1 MTIVVKTVSESS
13 LARKDLA
20 KLETSVAGIESSV
33 QRATATFS
41 KFGAGL
47 AASLALAGTVKQ
59 MMLMSDTMT
68 NLENKI
74 KSVTDTQQKFNKAFQ
89 GVKDIAVATRS
100 DLNAT
105 ASLYQ
110 RIAINQKEIG
120 ISTRSSLRVV
130 EIVSKA
136 LKVSGTAA
144 DEARAA
150 MLQFGQAIGSGR
162 LQGDELRSLGENAPI
177 IMKAIADSLGAPVSA
192 LKKMGEEGKLVNA
205 VILPGILKAGEEI
218 DKKFGDLKVT
228 FGDAFQSIKTGS
240 VILKDA
246 VSKYF
251 FGSKNAIADWIN
263 SVGQGMARFGKYFE
277 VYMTFAKNKVA
288 MFAIEAILLFDAV
301 LPAAKE
307 MAAVLL
313 NGVVGLYKKWQPELK
328 KVLDVVSGWAVAVK
342 EKASGFYQGL
352 LDSLSGNELFQ
363 QVKQVISGV
372 RDQIVGAFK
381 SLLVHLDIDL
391 PEIDV
396 SKFFAKLTP
405 VKTLVL
411 DFVKAIERAF
421 FWLYD
426 RVIGHSWVPDLVD
439 GIKSWFNKLLGEPLA
454 AVKKF
459 TSTIDKRFAAM
470 GVGAVL
476 ILWSLY
482 MRRFKTAIAL
492 VVGGLGALYAMVP
505 KIKATDALDEHS
517 KTLDSLGDTTET
529 LQDKTKKL
537 YGTLSKGFN
546 KVSFNGKDTEDDK
559 PKTVAPIGTLTI
571 AQKLAKSITGLKD
584 VVLPKKEESGKPAVG
599 SNSEKTVSHKKT
611 AKELSEEK
619 SLIKSFSPIA
629 KAVKNTTEAPKTL
642 IERMQDTVNNI
653 KNNSK
658 ESKPNIVGTFLS
670 DISEKLKIPL
680 AIVVTGAMIIGVLAA
695 FKSDI
700 VRAALISLGTTA
712 IAGVTIA
719 HTKKGEVE
727 EAAGWF
733 GKKVLILISDGL
745 SSFLGGNALFNPKG
759 LLLLIAKMALLF
771 KAGRESIGNALK
783 AVATAPTKIGQNIGL
798 AQDRRFAQQE
808 VNKIKKE
815 AEALTRNRRA
825 NVVEAGRDYD
835 RNLKNLQSIVVN
847 GRTLSQANI
856 KEAIDTGR
864 INTPGMTPQQQQ
876 AAQAAM
882 LSGKAYREQQ
892 RQYNNRG
899 ADRSDL
905 ESKAD
910 RFKAR
915 IAELDKQKEE
925 RRANLREGTRSAFA
939 GVGGAV
945 AGVAGFQLGAEL
957 TKSMTNSP
965 EWLKLSVQVGTA
977 MAAQFVGA
985 ATMSL
990 LFASLLAVFTSGGAV
1005 AASLL
1010 KGGMTL
1016 AAKASGAILS
1026 SAFVTGGSL
1035 MGKAITGVVGLL
1047 SSPITLLVLGIGA
1060 ALAVAYVAWEGLP
1073 DVWKKS
1079 LKNFF
1084 TDQAYNGIQSTAT
1097 ATRNDPVARA
1107 AAVKKEASRLNNR
1120 TLTEI
1125 GLDATNVGRLFT
1137 SLDEDGKAFQE
1148 AVEVARKGLKQVSR
1162 GPSVAGAESLKSKLD
1177 SRQSIGKNFTGM
1189 PNSLESTVKTL
1200 GGSKELGPVKVQFTS
1215 EDLNFLSTKTGGSAK
1230 EIKKPNAFLEGASQ
1244 ILDKVP
1250 GGNYLKDLASSMTA
1264 PAVVPPKPPTI
1275 VPPGDFAPTPVV
1287 DTAESIKNVLDN
1299 LNLDT
1304 DKGSRTFDGAVMKA
1318 AEVAGLTEIHQKDI
1332 EFIRNSGK
1340 ADSVDMLSR
1349 LTSEIA
1355 YFASVVKQ
1363 KPGTTVARIA
1373 QGRLDESKASMA
1385 GLVFKEGFGDDEKD
1399 NFRKDALEEKSKQTK
1414 VSPITLRDQFDLIT
1428 TTFPKLG
1435 LELSE
1440 FERITDDTR
1449 EAIYKNAKDIASKE
1463 NELNNKIIGIVDKSR
1478 SAGKSK
1484 TGATIAVESQKER
1497 EALAL
1502 SRKEGLANS
1511 FAALN
1516 PERTFQKRVGVA
1528 FGNAGFGD
1536 VEKLA
1541 RFASQDVADKY
1552 EPQLKQLENIRES
1565 LQIPT
1570 VANRQELEEY
1580 VDTLVK
1586 QISEGIERDT
1596 IDVLKGYDEVT
1607 AVGSKIGVSIDRGTF
1622 NKIVGGDLEIV
1633 RKALLEAFDL
1643 QIKANANQG
1652 NAEGARLQSAA
1663 DQSILQIQEM
1673 LDKFKAPSI
1682 AFKTEV
1688 AGKGFAQTVSSD
1700 FSSAFTDALKG
1711 KTDGKH
1717 GVIKSFVLTFV
1728 DRFTNTVVETFSKG
1742 LMEAVLG
1749 EGTATFGWL
1758 KNIGK
1763 GLFKDGSDA
1772 GGGADPVT
1780 GEVLGAVAGSA
1791 DDIAKKAAGEDAKGG
1806 LTGLLSGPLKFLKTS
1821 LTDGISWLGDAF
1833 TGIFENLGPMLG
1845 KMGDFV
1851 MSIGKTIFSALGFAT
1866 GGYVSGPGSGT
1877 SDSIPAML
1885 SNGEFVVNAKATKK
1899 FAPLLSSINSGS
1911 FGKFAGG
1918 GMVSTNIAEAPSFAD
1933 IKPGNT
1939 VNSSKEQIFN
1949 INITGDI
1956 SRQTKQEIFGMLP
1969 AIATGVNGYNRER
1982 GM

>member
-144 DEARAA
+144 DEARSA

-218 DKKFGDLKVT
+218 DKKFGGLKVT

-342 EKASGFYQGL
+342 EKAAGFYQGL

-363 QVKQVISGV
+363 QVKQVISVV

-381 SLLVHLDIDL
+381 SLLVNLNIDL

-426 RVIGHSWVPDLVD
+426 RIIGHSWVPDLVD

-470 GVGAVL
+470 SVGAVL

-546 KVSFNGKDTEDDK
+546 KVGFNGKDAEDDK

-571 AQKLAKSITGLKD
+571 AQKLAKSITSLKD
-584 VVLPKKEESGKPAVG
+584 AVLPKKEKSDKPEVG

-619 SLIKSFSPIA
+619 SIIKSFSPVA

-680 AIVVTGAMIIGVLAA
+680 AIVVTGAMILGVLAA
-695 FKSDI
+695 FKSNT

-712 IAGVTIA
+712 IAGFTIA
-719 HTKKGEVE
+719 HTKKGDVE

-733 GKKVLILISDGL
+733 GRKALTLISDGL

-771 KAGRESIGNALK
+771 KAGREVIGNALK
-783 AVATAPTKIGQNIGL
+783 AVAVAPTKIGQNIGL

-825 NVVEAGRDYD
+825 NVVEAGRDYAK
-835 RNLKNLQSIVVN
+835 NLRNLQSMVVN
-847 GRTLSQANI
+847 GRSLSQANI
-856 KEAIDTGR
+856 NEAINTGR

-876 AAQAAM
+876 AARSAM
-882 LSGKAYREQQ
+882 LSGRDYREQQ

-899 ADRSDL
+899 VDRSNL
-905 ESKAD
+905 ESRAD
-910 RFKAR
+910 RFRAR

-945 AGVAGFQLGAEL
+945 AGVAGFQLGTEF
-957 TKSMTNSP
+957 TKSMTGSP

-977 MAAQFVGA
+977 MAAQFAGA
-985 ATMSL
+985 AAMSL
-990 LFASLLAVFTSGGAV
+990 LFASLLAVFTSGGAA

-1035 MGKAITGVVGLL
+1035 LGKAITLTFGAAGLL
-1047 SSPITLLVLGIGA
+1047 ANPLVLLVAGIVGA
-1060 ALAVAYVAWEGLP
+1060 FTIGYLLLQKLPESWKEGMKGFFEDRYTQGTSSQALTAKNDPAG
-1073 DVWKKS
+1073 WK
-1079 LKNFF
+1079 
-1084 TDQAYNGIQSTAT
+1084 AT
-1097 ATRNDPVARA
+1097 AERIAKERDGDGWFTSALKSNQRRMGRFFFGVSETTA
-1107 AAVKKEASRLNNR
+1107 AMEASIAQVQKVNR
-1120 TLTEI
+1120 EAKK
-1125 GLDATNVGRLFT
+1125 ATNN
-1137 SLDEDGKAFQE
+1137 
-1148 AVEVARKGLKQVSR
+1148 
-1162 GPSVAGAESLKSKLD
+1162 SVKTPTKIKNDFSSSFVDLPENNLQKLLKSKNSGGSQFDIADLKTLT
-1177 SRQSIGKNFTGM
+1177 STAPNTEKPEFLKTVFTDVKKIASSLPGGETLVK
-1189 PNSLESTVKTL
+1189 SLENMAT
-1200 GGSKELGPVKVQFTS
+1200 P
-1215 EDLNFLSTKTGGSAK
+1215 
-1230 EIKKPNAFLEGASQ
+1230 
-1244 ILDKVP
+1244 
-1250 GGNYLKDLASSMTA
+1250 A
-1264 PAVVPPKPPTI
+1264 PTVVPPKPPTI

-1287 DTAESIKNVLDN
+1287 DTAESIKSVLDN

-1385 GLVFKEGFGDDEKD
+1385 GLVAKEAFGDDEKD
-1399 NFRKDALEEKSKQTK
+1399 NFRKDALEEKSKQKK
-1414 VSPITLRDQFDLIT
+1414 VSAITLRDQFDLIT

-1440 FERITDDTR
+1440 FERITDTTR

-1552 EPQLKQLENIRES
+1552 EPQLTQLENIRES
-1565 LQIPT
+1565 LQLPT
-1570 VANRQELEEY
+1570 TANRQELEEY

-1749 EGTATFGWL
+1749 EGTTAFGWL

-1763 GLFKDGSDA
+1763 GLFKDGSDV

-1780 GEVLGAVAGSA
+1780 GQVLGAVAGSA
-1791 DDIAKKAAGEDAKGG
+1791 DDFAKKAAGGDDKGG
-1806 LTGLLSGPLKFLKTS
+1806 LTGLLSDPLEFLKTS
-1821 LTDGISWLGDAF
+1821 LTDGIKWLGEAF
-1833 TGIFENLGPMLG
+1833 TGIFDNIGPMVAGLG
-1845 KMGDFV
+1845 KFIGKIGSGI
-1851 MSIGKTIFSALGFAT
+1851 MSIFGFAE
-1866 GGYVSGPGSGT
+1866 GGYVSGRGTGT